1 MKKHEIKFKEKPEDD
16 YPIFIGRGLLPDV
29 SQLVRELVSQRRQAI
44 LTDQNVVDAGH
55 LAKVDPKGE
64 IPTYIIEPDE
74 NKGVESKKNLLTIGK
89 VVDFLDAHK
98 FEKRVVLIC
107 LGGGVIGDAGG
118 VAAYGYKRGK
128 MFYIQVPTTSLSQAD
143 SCVGGKVAVDGDV
156 SKNSYGGIYQPHFV
170 LIDPTAL
177 QTQDDRNYRSGIAEW
192 VKHAGILKAAYFD
205 FLEGNLDKILARD
218 LGVLEAIALENVQL
232 KGGVVEIDPNDKNY
246 RHSLNFGHTV
256 GHAVEQASKY
266 QLYHGEA
273 VAIGILPA
281 LYISRELRGLP
292 QADFDRIRTLLVDRL
307 GMPAKVPDFVDRAK
321 VEALLANDK
330 KVIDGVPQFV
340 TIEGIGKLHAAQ
352 VEGFEEERYSA
363 PVPKELVKEAL
374 DYIF

>member
-1 MKKHEIKFKEKPEDD
+1 MKKHTIRFKDKPKDS

-29 SQLVRELVSQRRQAI
+29 SQLVKEHISQRRQAI

-64 IPTYIIEPDE
+64 IPTYIIQPDE

-98 FEKRVVLIC
+98 FEKRDVLIC
-107 LGGGVIGDAGG
+107 LGGGVIGDSGG

-128 MFYIQVPTTSLSQAD
+128 MVYIQVPTTSLSQAD

-156 SKNSYGGIYQPHFV
+156 SKNSFGGIYQPHFV

-177 QTQDDRNYRSGIAEW
+177 QTQDDRNYRSGLVESI
-192 VKHAGILKAAYFD
+192 KHGSILKAAYFD

-232 KGGVVEIDPNDKNY
+232 KGGVVEVDPNDKNY

-266 QLYHGEA
+266 QLYHGES
-273 VAIGILPA
+273 VAIGTLPA

-292 QADFDRIRTLLVDRL
+292 QADFDRIRTLLVDGL
-307 GMPAKVPDFVDRAK
+307 GMRDKVPDFVDRAV
-321 VEALLANDK
+321 VEGLLANDK
-330 KVIDGVPQFV
+330 KAIDGVPQFV

-352 VEGFEEERYSA
+352 VKGFEEERYSA
-363 PVPKELVKEAL
+363 PVPKSLVKEAL